1 MQNKVAAQRS
11 DTSNIQELSPLSLV
25 IYFKNK
31 LLFFKGHF
39 VIFRD
44 FPGGPVVKTS
54 LFSAEGVCLIPHAS
68 WPKKSKH
75 KNQKQFCNKFNKEFK
90 NGPHFKKP

>member
-39 VIFRD
+39 IF
-44 FPGGPVVKTS
+44 
-54 LFSAEGVCLIPHAS
+54 E
-68 WPKKSKH
+68 
-75 KNQKQFCNKFNKEFK
+75 
-90 NGPHFKKP
+90 HFTPDTIFLL